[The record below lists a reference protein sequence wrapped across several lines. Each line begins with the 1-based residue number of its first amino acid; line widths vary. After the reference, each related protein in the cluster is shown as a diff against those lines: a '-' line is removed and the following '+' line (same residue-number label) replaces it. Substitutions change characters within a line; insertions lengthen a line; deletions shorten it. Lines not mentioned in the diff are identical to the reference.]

1 MNVPLS
7 RRQALCAMLGSGV
20 IPPCSAESEP
30 SKVLRFGLSDSL
42 RGDVNVSDARSAM
55 AVWFKRIEQDMKV
68 VLHYDPNIFE
78 DIGVLANRLKQ
89 GQIDAVGINVLE
101 YRRML
106 AWLDPDQVTVPVQ
119 KTSLQY
125 QLLVRDA
132 GIARLAD
139 LKGRRLM
146 VLDTPPTCIAL
157 AWLSSLLS
165 AGGLDSPQTFFSSL
179 VKKTKPTQAVLP
191 VFFGQAEACLTTNAS
206 FLTMGELN
214 PQVSLKLRPLATS
227 PDLVTT
233 MYAYRRDWK
242 GLDRDLITRALEDL
256 RSSPGGRQILTMF
269 QSDRLVASKS
279 NCLDSALAILARVE
293 RAAARKGGS
302 E

>member
-1 MNVPLS
+1 MNAPFS
-7 RRQALCAMLGSGV
+7 RRQALSALMGAGAIRSL
-20 IPPCSAESEP
+20 SAESEP
-30 SKVLRFGLSDSL
+30 AKVLRFGLSDSL

-68 VLHYDPNIFE
+68 VLRYDPNIFE
-78 DIGVLANRLKQ
+78 DIAILANRLKQ
-89 GQIDAVGINVLE
+89 GQLDAVGINIFE
-101 YRRML
+101 YRRLL

-132 GIARLAD
+132 GISRLAD
-139 LKGRRLM
+139 LKGRRLT
-146 VLDTPPTCIAL
+146 VLDTPPTCVAL

-165 AGGLDSPQTFFSSL
+165 AEGLDSPQIFFSSL

-191 VFFGQAEACLTTNAS
+191 VFFGQAEACLTTKAS

-227 PDLVTT
+227 PELVTT
-233 MYAYRRDWK
+233 LYAYRRDWK

-279 NCLDSALAILARVE
+279 SCLDSALAILARAE